1 MRLVSRILSLVSFFL
16 VIIGAVNWLLVGLT
30 HFDLVRW
37 LFGPKS
43 LWSRI
48 VYSLV
53 GTAGVNELTNFIIR
67 SVRTRTLSAIP

>member
-1 MRLVSRILSLVSFFL
+1 MRLVSRILSMVSFFL
-16 VIIGAVNWLLVGLT
+16 VVIGAVNWLLVGLT
-30 HFDLVRW
+30 RFDLVRW

-43 LWSRI
+43 LWSRV

-67 SVRTRTLSAIP
+67 TIRSRTAPAVS